1 MDWRKNNWKC
11 RASWL
16 WIFCCRKKEEL
27 VIAMLSLGATEHTRR
42 KTPKTTGQ
50 SWDGWRKC
58 LGGGRWLVRQKGLRE
73 EIAKARI
80 KKEGRDKRWWRSLR
94 HCWFGLAVQ
103 YVSLIIVF
111 YKKNARN
118 ILESGVNFSW
128 FFLCNVR
135 HVVHDVFFSIQLFFI
150 KAFSY
155 WFLHRQFLFSCVP
168 K

>member
-1 MDWRKNNWKC
+1 MPLGYEYFVAEKKR
-11 RASWL
+11 SLWL
-16 WIFCCRKKEEL
+16 PCC
-27 VIAMLSLGATEHTRR
+27 LSVLRNTHGE

-58 LGGGRWLVRQKGLRE
+58 LGGGRWLLVRQKGLRE

-118 ILESGVNFSW
+118 ILESGVSFSW

-135 HVVHDVFFSIQLFFI
+135 HVVHDVFFFYSAFFHQSVFLLISPSSVFVQLCSKI
-150 KAFSY
+150 
-155 WFLHRQFLFSCVP
+155 RI
-168 K
+168 